1 MSTMKV
7 LNMAGAEVGTVE
19 LNDAIFGIEPNPTVV
34 HEVVKNH
41 LANCRQGTQSALTR
55 AEVSGGGRKPWR
67 QKGTGHARQGSTRAP
82 QWTHGGI
89 VFAPKPRSYSYVLNK
104 KVKRLAM
111 KSALSAKAAA
121 GEIIVIDSIKMDA
134 IKTKDF
140 RAFLSAVKADGKS
153 LVVTPAKDETVIK
166 SARNIPGVETAMAGL
181 INVYDILKAKYLVL
195 DKEALAV
202 IQEVFAYWLTY
213 TTSSSA
219 PSSPSAPWKPPRIR
233 STSLKWLPP
242 PARSRSRTPW
252 SRSSA

>member
-1 MSTMKV
+1 MSAIKV
-7 LNMAGAEVGTVE
+7 LNMTGAEVGTVE
-19 LNDAIFGIEPNPTVV
+19 LNDSIFGIEPNAAVV

-55 AEVSGGGRKPWR
+55 AEVSGGGKKPWR

-121 GEIIVIDSIKMDA
+121 GEIIVIDSIKMDS

-140 RAFLSAVKADGKS
+140 RAFLNAVKADGKS
-153 LVVTPAKDETVIK
+153 LVVTPAKDEIIVK
-166 SARNIPGVETAMAGL
+166 SARNIPGVVTSMANL
-181 INVYDILKAKYLVL
+181 INVYDILNAKYLVL

-202 IQEVFAYWLTY
+202 IEEVFA
-213 TTSSSA
+213 
-219 PSSPSAPWKPPRIR
+219 
-233 STSLKWLPP
+233 
-242 PARSRSRTPW
+242 
-252 SRSSA
+252 

>member
-1 MSTMKV
+1 MSTINV
-7 LNMAGAEVGTVE
+7 LNMAGETVGTVE
-19 LNDAIFGIEPNPTVV
+19 LSDGIFGIEPNTAVV

-55 AEVSGGGRKPWR
+55 AEVSGGGKKPWR
-67 QKGTGHARQGSTRAP
+67 QKGTGHARQGSTRAL

-121 GEIIVIDSIKMDA
+121 GEIIVVDSIKMDA

-140 RAFLSAVKADGKS
+140 RTFLGAVKAEGKA
-153 LVVTPAKDETVIK
+153 LVVTPAKDEIIVK
-166 SARNIPGVETAMAGL
+166 SARNIPGVETAMANL
-181 INVYDILKAKYLVL
+181 INVYDILKAKYLVI

-202 IQEVFAYWLTY
+202 IEEVFA
-213 TTSSSA
+213 
-219 PSSPSAPWKPPRIR
+219 
-233 STSLKWLPP
+233 
-242 PARSRSRTPW
+242 
-252 SRSSA
+252 

>member
-1 MSTMKV
+1 MSSMKV

-19 LNDAIFGIEPNPTVV
+19 LNDAIFGIEPNEVVV

-121 GEIIVIDSIKMDA
+121 GEIIVVDSIKLDS

-140 RAFLSAVKADGKS
+140 RAFLNAVKADGKS
-153 LVVTPAKDETVIK
+153 LVVTPAKDEVVVK
-166 SARNIPGVETAMAGL
+166 SARNIPGVETTMANL
-181 INVYDILKAKYLVL
+181 MNVYDILKAKYLVL

-202 IQEVFAYWLTY
+202 IEEVFA
-213 TTSSSA
+213 
-219 PSSPSAPWKPPRIR
+219 
-233 STSLKWLPP
+233 
-242 PARSRSRTPW
+242 
-252 SRSSA
+252 